1 MSKEQSEEL
10 DIYKRELTY
19 GWGVIPCQVTLGA
32 VTTNTSLFPKNGVYL
47 VPLKDILRKPDGI
60 SVGHQITLSLQIRG

>member
-1 MSKEQSEEL
+1 
-10 DIYKRELTY
+10 
-19 GWGVIPCQVTLGA
+19 